1 MTLLKTL
8 SFHVIETKVCLTSIY
23 AQTRSYSRYHY
34 ALISSTDQPMKRLGP
49 TAGHRST
56 SGRKRKIENR
66 KTFENGPEVDSGVEE
81 QQKSKR
87 TRVRTDPAQADA
99 ARHIGKTYNLLKRK

>member
-1 MTLLKTL
+1 
-8 SFHVIETKVCLTSIY
+8 
-23 AQTRSYSRYHY
+23 
-34 ALISSTDQPMKRLGP
+34 MKRLKP

-56 SGRKRKIENR
+56 SGTKRKIEDR
-66 KTFENGPEVDSGVEE
+66 KTFENVDNGPEVDSGVEE

-99 ARHIGKTYNLLKRK
+99 ARHIGKTYNLKRK